1 MALSRC
7 RQTATGLLRWLVR
20 IDQTLVPDITI
31 LARMDPANQRP
42 ADYYLLPIMD
52 IAVPKLILC
61 ETNGAYLDTYQFD
74 TLDYFTTMAK
84 REKIEVVA

>member
-1 MALSRC
+1 M
-7 RQTATGLLRWLVR
+7 
-20 IDQTLVPDITI
+20 
-31 LARMDPANQRP
+31 
-42 ADYYLLPIMD
+42 
-52 IAVPKLILC
+52 PKLILC